1 MGEAEEVAARLA
13 DRSGVGAPPFFG
25 TTRVDEAGSMTD
37 TFRLVTATGYGAF
50 GVVDRGNVTVSGGS
64 LLPAP

>member
-1 MGEAEEVAARLA
+1 
-13 DRSGVGAPPFFG
+13 
-25 TTRVDEAGSMTD
+25 MTD